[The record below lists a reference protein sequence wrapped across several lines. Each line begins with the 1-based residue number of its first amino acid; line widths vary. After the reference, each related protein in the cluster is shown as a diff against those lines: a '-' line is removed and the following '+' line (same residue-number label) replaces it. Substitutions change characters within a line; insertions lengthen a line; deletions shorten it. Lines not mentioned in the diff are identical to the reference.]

1 MTEVSL
7 YTRFSDGM
15 KLVMAATTSSQKTLR
30 ESDLAGWSLLERFL
44 AVLDSC
50 QGQNPP
56 GKRECH
62 GLRTLERR
70 SYLGLFLLG
79 LFNPVVTSMRGL
91 CAATQLP
98 RVRSLIG
105 RDNPV
110 GLSRFSDAQHVFSP
124 DILRPVWRRLLEHS
138 ALREVIGTK
147 FGARL
152 TPALIRIVDS
162 TVWKVVPRMRWAH
175 WRGLRGQQQKAVR
188 LHVKLRLADLQPDT
202 ATVTSG
208 KRCERAVMREHLAA
222 GEFYIGDRYY
232 GEDYALFEQLQQRG
246 CGFLIRLRNEAVI
259 HVIERHTI
267 NAEAAAQGVR
277 LDAQVELGC
286 QKRRGPWRVVA
297 FQKPGMK
304 QEIIVVTSE
313 PAGTLSALEIVE
325 LYRHRWQVE
334 MFFRWLKCLVPCR
347 HWLAQSQQGVTLQ
360 VYLALIEALLLAE
373 LTGRKPGRRLMEL
386 CQWHA
391 QGWASDADLA
401 AGIQREQQKQARLS
415 AKQKEA

>member
-1 MTEVSL
+1 M
-7 YTRFSDGM
+7 
-15 KLVMAATTSSQKTLR
+15 
-30 ESDLAGWSLLERFL
+30 
-44 AVLDSC
+44 
-50 QGQNPP
+50 
-56 GKRECH
+56 
-62 GLRTLERR
+62 
-70 SYLGLFLLG
+70 
-79 LFNPVVTSMRGL
+79 
-91 CAATQLP
+91 
-98 RVRSLIG
+98 
-105 RDNPV
+105 

-124 DILRPVWRRLLEHS
+124 DILRPVWRGLLEQS
-138 ALREVIGTK
+138 ALLREVIGQK

-152 TPALIRIVDS
+152 TPALMRVVDS

-188 LHVKLRLADLQPDT
+188 LHVKLRLADLQPAA
-202 ATVTSG
+202 ATLSTG
-208 KRCERAVMREHLAA
+208 KRCERAVLREHLEA

-232 GEDYALFEQLQQRG
+232 GEDYALFEELAQRG

-259 HVIERHTI
+259 HVIEQHTI

-277 LDAQVELGC
+277 LDARVELGC

-313 PAGTLSALEIVE
+313 PVETLSAVEIIE

-334 MFFRWLKCLVPCR
+334 LFFRWLKCLVPCR
-347 HWLAQSQQGVTLQ
+347 HWLAESQQGVTLQ
-360 VYLALIEALLLAE
+360 VYLALIEALLLAD

-401 AGIQREQQKQARLS
+401 AGIQREQQKQARES
-415 AKQKEA
+415 AKQKQA

>member
-7 YTRFSDGM
+7 CTCFKDGM
-15 KLVMAATTSSQKTLR
+15 KLVMAAKNSSQKPLR

-44 AVLDSC
+44 SVLDSC
-50 QGQNPP
+50 QEQTPP
-56 GKRECH
+56 SKRERH
-62 GLRTLERR
+62 GLRTLECR

-79 LFNPVVTSMRGL
+79 LFNLVVTSMRGL
-91 CAATQLP
+91 CTATQLP
-98 RVRSLIG
+98 RVRSLIE
-105 RDNPV
+105 RDSPV
-110 GLSRFSDAQHVFSP
+110 SLSRFSDAQHVFSP
-124 DILRPVWRRLLEHS
+124 DILRPVWRQLLEQS
-138 ALREVIGTK
+138 ALREVIGAK

-162 TVWKVVPRMRWAH
+162 TSRATHALGTLARPARPAAKGREAACEAAPRRS
-175 WRGLRGQQQKAVR
+175 
-188 LHVKLRLADLQPDT
+188 T
-202 ATVTSG
+202 ARHRHG
-208 KRCERAVMREHLAA
+208 ERCERAVMRKHLEA

-232 GEDYALFEQLQQRG
+232 GEDYAMFEHLQQRG
-246 CGFLIRLRNEAVI
+246 CGFLIRLHNEAVI

-313 PAGTLSALEIVE
+313 PAETLSALEIVE

-334 MFFRWLKCLVPCR
+334 LFFRWLKCLVPCR

>member
-1 MTEVSL
+1 
-7 YTRFSDGM
+7 
-15 KLVMAATTSSQKTLR
+15 MAARHTSQQPFI

-50 QGQNPP
+50 EPQSPP
-56 GKRECH
+56 DKRERH

-79 LFNPVVTSMRGL
+79 LFNPIVASMRGL
-91 CAATQLP
+91 CAATHLP
-98 RVRSLIG
+98 RVRSLLG
-105 RDNPV
+105 RDTPV

-124 DILRPVWRRLLEHS
+124 DILRPVWRGLLEQS
-138 ALREVIGTK
+138 ALREVIGQK

-152 TPALIRIVDS
+152 TPALMRVVDS

-188 LHVKLRLADLQPDT
+188 LHVKLRLADLQPT
-202 ATVTSG
+202 AATLSTG
-208 KRCERAVMREHLAA
+208 KRCERAVLREHLEA

-232 GEDYALFEQLQQRG
+232 GEDYALFEELAQRG

-259 HVIERHTI
+259 HVMEQHTI

-277 LDAQVELGC
+277 LDARVELGC

-313 PAGTLSALEIVE
+313 PVETLSALEIVE

-334 MFFRWLKCLVPCR
+334 LFFRWLKCLVPCR
-347 HWLAQSQQGVTLQ
+347 HWLAESQQGVTLQ

-386 CQWHA
+386 YQWHA

-401 AGIQREQQKQARLS
+401 AGIQREQQKQARVR
-415 AKQKEA
+415 AKQKQA

>member
-1 MTEVSL
+1 
-7 YTRFSDGM
+7 
-15 KLVMAATTSSQKTLR
+15 MAAKTASQQPLS

-50 QGQNPP
+50 QEQAPP
-56 GKRECH
+56 GKRERH
-62 GLRTLERR
+62 GLRTLQRR

-79 LFNPVVTSMRGL
+79 LFNPVVASMRGL

-98 RVRSLIG
+98 RVRALLG
-105 RDNPV
+105 RDTPV

-124 DILRPVWRRLLEHS
+124 DILRPVLRELLEQS
-138 ALREVIGTK
+138 ALREVISTQ

-152 TPALIRIVDS
+152 TPALIRVVDS

-175 WRGLRGQQQKAVR
+175 WRGQHGQQQKAVR
-188 LHVKLRLADLQPDT
+188 LHVKLRLADLQPT
-202 ATVTSG
+202 AATLSTG
-208 KRCERAVMREHLAA
+208 KRCERAVLREHLEA

-232 GEDYALFEQLQQRG
+232 GEDYALFEQLEQRG

-259 HVIERHTI
+259 HVIERHAI
-267 NAEAAAQGVR
+267 SAAAAAQGVR
-277 LDAQVELGC
+277 LDAQVELGHR
-286 QKRRGPWRVVA
+286 QRRGPWRVVA
-297 FQKPGMK
+297 FQKPGMQ
-304 QEIIVVTSE
+304 QEVIVVTSE
-313 PAGTLSALEIVE
+313 QTDALSAQEIVE

-334 MFFRWLKCLVPCR
+334 LFFRWLKCLVPCR

-401 AGIQREQQKQARLS
+401 AGIQRERQQQARS
-415 AKQKEA
+415 SSEQKEA